1 VITKGVHV
9 YISHKSHLD
18 HNLTFGILKLLL
30 EKFGENEGF
39 SIQTFD
45 LPEGVTLPS
54 GLYGPAA
61 GDPPVPEDVV
71 TRASRNGRPTL
82 SRMVDRP
89 TRPVTTAVAIMG
101 PDGKGQTVLYTV
113 YGGVPAPREPDDP
126 SLTQATEAERQE
138 SRDFWA
144 VHALAIGS

>member
-1 VITKGVHV
+1 M

-18 HNLTFGILKLLL
+18 HNLTFGVLQLIL
-30 EKFGENEGF
+30 EKFGEREGF
-39 SIQTFD
+39 AIETLQ

-54 GLYGPAA
+54 GLYGPTA
-61 GDPPVPEDVV
+61 GDPAVPEEVV

-89 TRPVTTAVAIMG
+89 MRPVTTAVVIMG
-101 PDGKGQTVLYTV
+101 PDSKGQTVLYTC
-113 YGGVPAPREPDDP
+113 YGGVPAPCEPDDP
-126 SLTQATEAERQE
+126 SLAKATEAERQE
-138 SRDFWA
+138 SKDFWA

>member
-1 VITKGVHV
+1 M

-18 HNLTFGILKLLL
+18 HNLTFGVLQLILQ
-30 EKFGENEGF
+30 KFGDREGF
-39 SIQTFD
+39 SIETLD

-61 GDPPVPEDVV
+61 GDAPVPEDAV
-71 TRASRNGRPTL
+71 TRQSRNGRPTL

-89 TRPVTTAVAIMG
+89 TRPVKTAVVIMG
-101 PDGKGQTVLYTV
+101 PDAKGQTVLYTV
-113 YGGVPAPREPDDP
+113 YGGVPAPREPDDA
-126 SLTQATEAERQE
+126 SLANASEAERQE